1 MMIFFSSMY
10 QVCERHTCDTSRPL
24 SHSLSP
30 TCSSLRL
37 TKVFKEAINEIMSNP
52 AVVSHIITTQYTP
65 LLGSRND
72 DVDKNPFV

>member
-30 TCSSLRL
+30 ARSSLRL
-37 TKVFKEAINEIMSNP
+37 TKVFKEAINEIIFNP
-52 AVVSHIITTQYTP
+52 AVVQYIITTQYTP

-72 DVDKNPFV
+72 GVDKNPFV